1 MWHKAK
7 WLKFLLPFGCALCLI
22 LGLASP
28 ALNQVGGQS
37 DVTAPNPLEIL
48 RLNPDVRA
56 VGGGPDRVAFEQ
68 SLLQADFNQAIQLFE
83 EFQALEFEQLG
94 FQFFG
99 QVPTAA
105 QISDTLCNLART
117 TGQRAAIVYVG
128 SLENSLEL
136 LAVLPA
142 STCQGRSG
150 RRTKALLAQQ
160 DTLKTLRQSIPEAN
174 RAALQPVLQA
184 LRTEV
189 TNRDSNNYLPPA
201 QQLYRWIVAPIAPDL
216 RANEIDTL
224 VFVMDSGLR
233 STPLAALHDGQQ
245 FLIESFK
252 IALIPSFGL
261 TDTRYSD
268 IRKSKILALGASRFP
283 DQQALPAVPVELA
296 SVLRSPWKGRSL
308 LNEAF
313 TLENLKIVENQQR
326 YGIIHMAT
334 HAEFVPGQAKDSYIQ
349 FWDSKLRFDQLNPLA
364 RDLGW
369 NTPQADPIE
378 LLVLSAC
385 RTAMGDRQ
393 AELGFAG
400 LAIASGAKSSLASL
414 WYVSDIGTLAL
425 MSEFYQQQSLTPFR
439 AAALRETQ
447 LAMLKGKVRVENR
460 QVVLSNQ
467 TTVPLPSDLANQ
479 ATFNLSHPYFWSAFI
494 VVGNWN

>member
-1 MWHKAK
+1 MWNYARR
-7 WLKFLLPFGCALCLI
+7 LKFLIPFGLALCAI

-37 DVTAPNPLEIL
+37 DVTAPNPLEII
-48 RLNPDVRA
+48 RLNSDTRAIGGVPDRA
-56 VGGGPDRVAFEQ
+56 VFEQ
-68 SLLQADFNQAIQLFE
+68 SLLRANFDQAIQLFE
-83 EFQALEFEQLG
+83 EFQALEFQQLG
-94 FQFFG
+94 FRFFG

-105 QISDTLCNLART
+105 QISDTLCNLAGT

-128 SLENSLEL
+128 SLENSLEV
-136 LAVLPA
+136 LAVMPA
-142 STCQGRSG
+142 ASCQGPSG
-150 RRTKALLAQQ
+150 RLNKRLLAQQ
-160 DTLKTLRQSIPEAN
+160 DNVPTLRRSIPEAN
-174 RAALQPVLQA
+174 RAALQPVLQS

-189 TNRDSNNYLPPA
+189 TNQDSINYLLPA
-201 QQLYRWIVAPIAPDL
+201 QQLYRWMIAPIVTGL
-216 RANEIDTL
+216 QANQIDTL

-233 STPLAALHDGQQ
+233 STPLAALHDEQK

-252 IALIPSFGL
+252 LALLPSFGL

-268 IRKSKILALGASRFP
+268 IRKSKILAMGASQFP
-283 DQQALPAVPVELA
+283 DQQALPAVPLELSA
-296 SVLRSPWKGRSL
+296 VLRSPWRGRSL

-313 TLENLKIVENQQR
+313 TLDNLKIVENQER

-334 HAEFVPGQAKDSYIQ
+334 HAEFAPGQTKDSYIQ
-349 FWDSKLRFDQLNPLA
+349 FWNSKLRLDQLNPLA

-369 NTPQADPIE
+369 NTPQTDPIE

-385 RTAMGDRQ
+385 RTALGDRQ

-414 WYVSDIGTLAL
+414 WSVSDIGTLAL
-425 MSEFYQQQSLTPFR
+425 MSEFYQQQSLTPLR
-439 AAALRETQ
+439 AVALRQTQ
-447 LAMLKGKVRVENR
+447 LAMLKGKIRVENK
-460 QVVLSNQ
+460 QLVLSNQ
-467 TTVPLPSDLANQ
+467 TTVPLPANFSHQ
-479 ATFNLSHPYFWSAFI
+479 ATLNLSHPYFWSAFI